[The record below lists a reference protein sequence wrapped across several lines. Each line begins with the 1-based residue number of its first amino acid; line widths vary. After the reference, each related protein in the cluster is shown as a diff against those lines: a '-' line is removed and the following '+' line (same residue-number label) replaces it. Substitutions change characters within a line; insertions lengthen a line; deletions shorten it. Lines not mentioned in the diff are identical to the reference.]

1 MDAVLTNH
9 WALVLAGGDGT
20 RLQELTRLISGA
32 PIPKQSCRLLG
43 ERSILEAT
51 LNRVLRFAP
60 LKRTAIILNRNHVE
74 IGWQQVRHLPAENLI
89 IQPCN
94 RDTGPGLLFSLLHLA
109 RRDPQATVAV
119 FPSDHYIGDDL
130 TFMGYVR
137 RAAELVG
144 TFPHKIV
151 VLGICPDRPDPGFGY
166 IIPGAALAGAAGAA
180 AFDVLAFHEKPAPKV
195 AAHLI
200 ARGGLWNSFVMVF
213 RIDTMLRLLRA
224 KMPAE

>member
-1 MDAVLTNH
+1 
-9 WALVLAGGDGT
+9 
-20 RLQELTRLISGA
+20 
-32 PIPKQSCRLLG
+32 
-43 ERSILEAT
+43 
-51 LNRVLRFAP
+51 
-60 LKRTAIILNRNHVE
+60 
-74 IGWQQVRHLPAENLI
+74 
-89 IQPCN
+89 CN
-94 RDTGPGLLFSLLHLA
+94 RDTGRGLLFSLLHLA

-180 AFDVLAFHEKPAPKV
+180 GFCVPAVFQKTGPHG
-195 AAHLI
+195 AAHLLT
-200 ARGGLWNSFVMVF
+200 RRGLWEFFVVVVF
-213 RIDTMLRLLRA
+213 FEPILAAPRA
-224 KMPAE
+224 QKPA